1 MLDDI
6 KQLPEK
12 PSYEE
17 LEVLLAKA
25 LDRIEELEKMLKQ
38 FMSKQGLSSRNSSKP
53 PSSDEKYK
61 PNPKSERIKSGLASG
76 GQKNHIGHTL
86 KWQRDVFETIIH
98 RPQGLC
104 SCGLSIEQ
112 GRLSETQER
121 QVIDIPTVKL
131 EATVHQQETRVCACG
146 LKHQGVFPKGVETFV
161 QYGNRIRGQA
171 VYLLNTQFMSLE
183 RCQTYFSEVYQTQ
196 LSQGT
201 LVNWQETAYEHLSQV
216 ESQISMALQKVEVGH
231 ADETGIQVNGKL
243 HWWHSFSTGLYTHYH
258 VAQKRGLEGMKLGG
272 IIQHFKGILSHDC
285 WGAYFKLVCL
295 HALCNAHLLREL
307 TRVFETT
314 GQSWALHL
322 KTLLR
327 TMKSSLADNL
337 NLALETRFE
346 LQLQFRALV
355 AQGLILNPA
364 VIRSALT
371 LTTRGGVKQ
380 SYARTLLLRLDRHEQ
395 SWLRFLFDAR
405 VAFDNNLAER
415 DVRMV
420 KVREKVS
427 GGSRGEGATWFARI
441 RGYVSTLRKQKQ
453 DLYQAFIDLFAGNL
467 TLPLSLVSPNSS

>member
-1 MLDDI
+1 MLDHI
-6 KQLPEK
+6 KQPPEK

-25 LDRIEELEKMLKQ
+25 LERIAGLEKMLEK
-38 FMSKQGLSSRNSSKP
+38 FIGRQGLTSRNSSKP

-61 PNPKSERIKSGLASG
+61 PKPKSERLRSGLTSG
-76 GQKNHIGHTL
+76 GQDKHVGHTL
-86 KWQRDVFETIIH
+86 EWQAEGFKTVVH
-98 RPQGLC
+98 YPKGLC
-104 SCGLSIEQ
+104 LCGLSLEEACV
-112 GRLSETQER
+112 SELQER
-121 QVIDIPTVKL
+121 QVIDLPIMKL
-131 EATVHQQETRVCACG
+131 EAIVHQRQTRVCSCG
-146 LKHQGVFPKGVETFV
+146 VKHQDEFPKGVEAHV

-171 VYLLNTQFMSLE
+171 VYLLNTQFMSYE
-183 RCQTYFSEVYQTQ
+183 RCQRYFFELYQVQ

-201 LVNWQETAYEHLSQV
+201 LVNWQEAAYEHLSEV
-216 ESQISMALQKVEVGH
+216 ESGIRTALQKVEVGH
-231 ADETGIQVNGKL
+231 ADETGIHVNGKL
-243 HWWHSFSTGLYTHYH
+243 QWWHSFGTSLYTHYH
-258 VAQKRGLEGMKLGG
+258 VAKKRGLEGMKLGG
-272 IIQHFKGILSHDC
+272 IVQHFKGILSHDC
-285 WGAYFKLVCL
+285 WGAYFKLLCF

-314 GQSWALHL
+314 GQTWALSL
-322 KTLLR
+322 KTLLH
-327 TMKSSLADNL
+327 TMKSGLEQNL

-355 AQGLILNPA
+355 AQGLFENPA
-364 VIRSALT
+364 VVRSELI
-371 LTTRGGVKQ
+371 LTTRGRVRQ
-380 SYARTLLLRLDRHEQ
+380 SYTRSLLLRLEQHEE

-453 DLYQAFIDLFAGNL
+453 DVYQALVDLFAGNVV
-467 TLPLSLVSPNSS
+467 LPLSLVLSNTS